1 MLYTLVPVF
10 FQNDGEVFCVYLIPQ
25 MYSGITTHV
34 LLPLTVKF
42 DFDLFLDFQKELFL
56 HMGVSIEVTIPM

>member
-1 MLYTLVPVF
+1 MIYTLVFPVF
-10 FQNDGEVFCVYLIPQ
+10 FQNEGEVFCDYLIPQ

-42 DFDLFLDFQKELFL
+42 DKIHHEINN
-56 HMGVSIEVTIPM
+56 GCNV